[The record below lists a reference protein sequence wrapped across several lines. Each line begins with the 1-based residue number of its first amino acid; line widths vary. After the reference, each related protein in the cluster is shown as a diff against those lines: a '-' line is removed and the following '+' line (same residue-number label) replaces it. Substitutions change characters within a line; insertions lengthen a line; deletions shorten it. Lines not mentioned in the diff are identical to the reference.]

1 MKNQVAGLDLH
12 KNQSYIT
19 VMDGDGQIL
28 EEVNLKSSADS
39 ILNFLGKFD
48 KPEVVFEATRNWYW
62 LYEAL
67 QRKGYDV
74 TMAHPKK
81 TKAIGEAKI
90 KTDKIDS
97 HTLAHLKRADLIP
110 ESYLAPLETR
120 ERRELLRHRVFLVRE
135 RAKVKS
141 KLRTLLSKLNLNCPY
156 SDVLGKK
163 AICWLKERQEE
174 MPQVFTGKLDDFL
187 QLGGSLS
194 TIIQVV
200 EKKVGNQAADDRIV
214 KLLVTI
220 PGIGEFSAM
229 VIKAEIVTIYRFPDA
244 DHLASYCGLVPSTHS
259 SGNYTHKGS
268 ITKEGNRW
276 LRWILVEAAG
286 KLKAKSPHFKDFYY
300 RILSKKTKQVARVA
314 TARKLAVA
322 IYYMWKREEPFK
334 EPEPRSTG

>member
-1 MKNQVAGLDLH
+1 MNSQVAGLDLL

-28 EEVNLKSSADS
+28 DEANLKSEANS
-39 ILNFLGKFD
+39 ILSYLSKFED
-48 KPEVVFEATRNWYW
+48 PEVVIEATRNWYW

-81 TKAIGEAKI
+81 TKAIGEARI

-120 ERRELLRHRVFLVRE
+120 ELRELLRHRIFLVRE

-156 SDVLGKK
+156 SDVLRKK
-163 AICWLKERQEE
+163 AIGWLKGKQEE
-174 MPQVFTGKLDDFL
+174 MPQVFADKLSDL
-187 QLGGSLS
+187 LGLGGGLS
-194 TIIQVV
+194 EIIAAT
-200 EKKVGNQAADDRIV
+200 EARIDKQAEYDRMV
-214 KLLVTI
+214 KLLETI
-220 PGIGEFSAM
+220 PGVGQFSAM
-229 VIKAEIVTIYRFPDA
+229 MIKAEIGDLNRFPDGN
-244 DHLASYCGLVPSTHS
+244 HLASYCGLVPSVHS
-259 SGNYTHKGS
+259 SGNYTHKGK

-276 LRWILVEAAG
+276 LRWILIEAAG
-286 KLKAKSPHFKDFYY
+286 KVKNKSDHFKDFYY
-300 RILSKKTKQVARVA
+300 RILAKKTKQVARVA
-314 TARKLAVA
+314 TAKKLAVA
-322 IYYMWKREEPFK
+322 VYYMWKREEPFK
-334 EPEPRSTG
+334 EPGKRSTG